1 MNEHNGAVG
10 SSHEGDDTSAA
21 SPPRADWSRRTSAG
35 AALVLAGLLSVVGVA
50 AAEPPLTQGNANVI
64 VDFTPIRPETCGL
77 FGCDVDRNAFVTGA
91 HRGDVLLVKD
101 CADGFARLEGIF
113 SPDDL
118 APDGTV
124 KQLSTAFIA
133 RAPSRP
139 GPRRRPASRKAAA
152 AGRSTCGP
160 PDRVADRPN

>member
-1 MNEHNGAVG
+1 MNEHNRANG
-10 SSHEGDDTSAA
+10 SSHEGDNTAAA
-21 SPPRADWSRRTSAG
+21 SPPRAGWSRRTSAG
-35 AALVLAGLLSVVGVA
+35 AALVLADLLSLVGSA

-64 VDFTPIRPETCGL
+64 VDSTPIRPETCGL
-77 FGCDVDRNAFVTGA
+77 FSCDVDRNAFLTGA

-133 RAPSRP
+133 QGAVEARP
-139 GPRRRPASRKAAA
+139 EANASFPESCRRR
-152 AGRSTCGP
+152 
-160 PDRVADRPN
+160 